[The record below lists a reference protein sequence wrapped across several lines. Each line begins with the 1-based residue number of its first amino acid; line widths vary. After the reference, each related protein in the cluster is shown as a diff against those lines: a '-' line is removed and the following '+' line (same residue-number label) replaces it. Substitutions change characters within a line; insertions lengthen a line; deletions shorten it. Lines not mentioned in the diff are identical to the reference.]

1 MSVGTPGGPGAAT
14 AGAAFSPVRTRRTFE
29 EAVEQIAERIAL
41 GELGPGDQL
50 PSERTLAQQMEISRP
65 TVREAL
71 KVLADSSVIEVRP
84 GSGGGAFVTS
94 EFVPREVLR
103 RAAVRIGEVAGVL
116 EARRL
121 LEPRVA
127 QLAALHGREADYTAM
142 QRTIDRQAAIAHA
155 PERFL
160 ANEDR
165 FLALDV
171 QFHLGI
177 ARATGNAT
185 IVGLMRSLL
194 RQLEIAR
201 DMALHVPVVVERSI
215 EIHTETIASI
225 RSGDMQRI
233 EAIMDVHL
241 AQLEGTWERESG
253 RSLVRTV
260 PDFLRPV
267 ASRGARRR

>member
-1 MSVGTPGGPGAAT
+1 MTTFAFT
-14 AGAAFSPVRTRRTFE
+14 AVQTRRTFE
-29 EAVEQIAERIAL
+29 EAVEQIAERISL
-41 GELGPGDQL
+41 GELSPGDQL
-50 PSERTLAQQMEISRP
+50 PSERALAGQMEISRP

-71 KVLADSSVIEVRP
+71 KVLVDSGVVEVRP
-84 GSGGGAFVTS
+84 GAGGGAFVTS

-103 RAAVRIGEVAGVL
+103 RAEMRIGEVAGVL

-127 QLAALHGREADYTAM
+127 QLAAMHGREADFSAM
-142 QRTIDRQAAIAHA
+142 QKTLDRQAAIAHA

-201 DMALHVPVVVERSI
+201 DMAMHVPASVERSL
-215 EIHTETIASI
+215 EIHAETIAAI
-225 RSGDMQRI
+225 RSGDMRRI
-233 EAIMDVHL
+233 DAIMDVHL

-253 RSLVRTV
+253 RSLVRVV
-260 PDFLRPV
+260 PDFLKPV
-267 ASRGARRR
+267 AARGAERS

>member
-1 MSVGTPGGPGAAT
+1 VAIEFT
-14 AGAAFSPVRTRRTFE
+14 PVRTRRTFE
-29 EAVEQIAERIAL
+29 EAVEQIAERISL

-50 PSERTLAQQMEISRP
+50 PSERALAHQMEISRP
-65 TVREAL
+65 TIREAL
-71 KVLADSSVIEVRP
+71 KVLCDSGVVEVRP

-103 RAAVRIGEVAGVL
+103 RAAVRIGEVGGVR

-127 QLAALHGREADYTAM
+127 QLAALHGREADFSAM
-142 QRTIDRQAAIAHA
+142 QKTIDRQAAIAHA
-155 PERFL
+155 PERFY

-177 ARATGNAT
+177 ARATGNQT
-185 IVGLMRSLL
+185 IVGLVRSLL

-201 DMALHVPVVVERSI
+201 DMALHVPASVEKSL
-215 EIHTETIASI
+215 ELHQQTLDAI
-225 RSGDMQRI
+225 RAGDMRRVD
-233 EAIMDVHL
+233 EVMDVHL
-241 AQLEGTWERESG
+241 AQLEGTWEQESG

-260 PDFLRPV
+260 PDFLKPV
-267 ASRGARRR
+267 AARGRRR

>member
-1 MSVGTPGGPGAAT
+1 MRALSAS
-14 AGAAFSPVRTRRTFE
+14 FSPVRTRRTFE

-41 GELGPGDQL
+41 GELGPGDHL
-50 PSERTLAQQMEISRP
+50 PSERSLAQQMEISRP

-71 KVLADSSVIEVRP
+71 KVLADSGVLEVRP

-94 EFVPREVLR
+94 EWVPREVRR

-127 QLAALHGREADYTAM
+127 QLAALHGREADFAAL
-142 QRTIDRQAAIAHA
+142 QRTIDRQTAIAHA
-155 PERFL
+155 PERFH
-160 ANEDR
+160 ADEDR

-177 ARATGNAT
+177 ARATGNQT
-185 IVGLMRSLL
+185 VVGLVRSLL

-201 DMALHVPVVVERSI
+201 DTALSAPASVERTL
-215 EIHTETIASI
+215 ELHAQTLDAI
-225 RSGDMQRI
+225 RAGDMQRV
-233 EAIMDVHL
+233 EEVMDVHL
-241 AQLEGTWERESG
+241 AQTEAAWEQQSG
-253 RSLVRTV
+253 RSLVRGV
-260 PDFLRPV
+260 PDFLKPV
-267 ASRGARRR
+267 AARGGTRA

>member
-1 MSVGTPGGPGAAT
+1 MTTFA
-14 AGAAFSPVRTRRTFE
+14 PVKTRRTFE
-29 EAVEQIAERIAL
+29 EAVEQIAERISL

-50 PSERTLAQQMEISRP
+50 PSERALAQQMEISRP

-71 KVLADSSVIEVRP
+71 KVLVDSNVLEVRP

-103 RAAVRIGEVAGVL
+103 RAAIRVGEVSGVL

-127 QLAALHGREADYTAM
+127 QLAALHGREPDFVAM
-142 QRTIDRQAAIAHA
+142 ARTIERQRAIAQS

-160 ANEDR
+160 ASEDR

-177 ARATGNAT
+177 ARATGNQT
-185 IVGLMRSLL
+185 IVGLVRSLL
-194 RQLEIAR
+194 RELEIAR
-201 DMALHVPVVVERSI
+201 DMALHVPVVAEQSLK
-215 EIHTETIASI
+215 IHESTLAAI
-225 RSGDMQRI
+225 RSGDMERV
-233 EAIMDVHL
+233 EEVMDVHL
-241 AQLEGTWERESG
+241 AQLESTWEQESG
-253 RSLVRTV
+253 RSLVR
-260 PDFLRPV
+260 PIPAFLKPV
-267 ASRGARRR
+267 AARGAKRR

>member
-1 MSVGTPGGPGAAT
+1 MAP
-14 AGAAFSPVRTRRTFE
+14 AFSPVLTRRTFE
-29 EAVEQIAERIAL
+29 EAVEQIAERISL

-50 PSERTLAQQMEISRP
+50 PPERALAQQMEISRP

-71 KVLADSSVIEVRP
+71 KVLADSGVLEVRP

-103 RAAVRIGEVAGVL
+103 RAAVRVGEVGGVI

-127 QLAALHGREADYTAM
+127 QLAALHGGEADFAAM
-142 QRTIDRQAAIAHA
+142 QRTIDRQATIAHA

-160 ANEDR
+160 DNEDR

-171 QFHLGI
+171 QFHLAI

-185 IVGLMRSLL
+185 VVSLVRSLL
-194 RQLEIAR
+194 RRLEIAR
-201 DMALHVPVVVERSI
+201 DMALHVPASVERSL
-215 EIHTETIASI
+215 ELHTETLAAI
-225 RSGDMQRI
+225 RARDMRRV
-233 EAIMDVHL
+233 EEVMDVHL
-241 AQLEGTWERESG
+241 AQLEGTWEQESG
-253 RSLVRTV
+253 GAARPV
-260 PDFLRPV
+260 PAFLRP
-267 ASRGARRR
+267 AARG

>member
-1 MSVGTPGGPGAAT
+1 MST
-14 AGAAFSPVRTRRTFE
+14 FSRVQTRRTFE
-29 EAVEQIAERIAL
+29 EAVEQIAERISL
-41 GELGPGDQL
+41 GELSPGDQL
-50 PSERTLAQQMEISRP
+50 PSERALAQQMEISRP

-71 KVLADSSVIEVRP
+71 KVLADSGVIEVRP

-94 EFVPREVLR
+94 EFVPREVVR
-103 RAAVRIGEVAGVL
+103 RAAVRIGEVGGVL

-127 QLAALHGREADYTAM
+127 QLAALHGREADFSVM

-155 PERFL
+155 PERFY

-185 IVGLMRSLL
+185 IVGLVRSLL

-201 DMALHVPVVVERSI
+201 DMALHVPASVERSL
-215 EIHTETIASI
+215 EIHQETLDAI
-225 RSGDMQRI
+225 RSGDMQRV
-233 EAIMDVHL
+233 EEIMDVHL
-241 AQLEGTWERESG
+241 AQLESTWEQESG
-253 RSLVRTV
+253 RSLVRV
-260 PDFLRPV
+260 IPDFLKPV
-267 ASRGARRR
+267 AARGVKRR

>member
-1 MSVGTPGGPGAAT
+1 MAV
-14 AGAAFSPVRTRRTFE
+14 AFSFTPVLTRRTFE
-29 EAVEQIAERIAL
+29 EAVEQIAERISL

-50 PSERTLAQQMEISRP
+50 PSERALAQQMEISRP

-71 KVLADSSVIEVRP
+71 KVLCDSGVVEVRP

-94 EFVPREVLR
+94 EFVPREVVR
-103 RAAVRIGEVAGVL
+103 RAAVRVGEVGGVL

-127 QLAALHGREADYTAM
+127 QLAALHGREADFSAM

-155 PERFL
+155 PERFY

-177 ARATGNAT
+177 ARATGNQT
-185 IVGLMRSLL
+185 IVGLVRSLL

-201 DMALHVPVVVERSI
+201 DMALHVPASVERSL
-215 EIHTETIASI
+215 ELHEETIAAI
-225 RSGDMQRI
+225 RSGDMDRV
-233 EAIMDVHL
+233 ERVMDVHL
-241 AQLEGTWERESG
+241 AQLETTWEQESG
-253 RSLVRTV
+253 RSLVRPV
-260 PDFLRPV
+260 PDFLKPV
-267 ASRGARRR
+267 AARGSAGR

>member
-1 MSVGTPGGPGAAT
+1 MP
-14 AGAAFSPVRTRRTFE
+14 AFSPVKTRRTFE
-29 EAVEQIAERIAL
+29 EAVEQIAERISL

-50 PSERTLAQQMEISRP
+50 PSERALAQQMEISRP

-71 KVLADSSVIEVRP
+71 KVLVDSAVLEVRP

-103 RAAVRIGEVAGVL
+103 RAALRIGEVSGVL

-127 QLAALHGREADYTAM
+127 QLAALHGREPDFVAM
-142 QRTIDRQAAIAHA
+142 QRTIERQRAIAQS

-160 ANEDR
+160 ASEDR

-177 ARATGNAT
+177 ARATGNQT
-185 IVGLMRSLL
+185 IVGLVRSLL
-194 RQLEIAR
+194 RELEIAR
-201 DMALHVPVVVERSI
+201 DMALHVPVVAEQSLV
-215 EIHTETIASI
+215 IHQNTLDAI
-225 RSGDMQRI
+225 RSGDMHRV
-233 EAIMDVHL
+233 EEVMDVHL
-241 AQLEGTWERESG
+241 AQLESTWEQESG
-253 RSLVRTV
+253 RSLVRPI
-260 PDFLRPV
+260 PDFLKPV
-267 ASRGARRR
+267 AARGAKRR

>member
-1 MSVGTPGGPGAAT
+1 MSPAVPG
-14 AGAAFSPVRTRRTFE
+14 AFSPVRTRRTFE
-29 EAVEQIAERIAL
+29 EAVEQIAERISL

-50 PSERTLAQQMEISRP
+50 PSERALAQQMEISRP

-71 KVLADSSVIEVRP
+71 KVLADSGVVKVRP

-103 RAAVRIGEVAGVL
+103 RAAVRVGEVGGVI

-127 QLAALHGREADYTAM
+127 QLAAIHGREADFAPM

-155 PERFL
+155 PERFA

-171 QFHLGI
+171 QFHLAI

-185 IVGLMRSLL
+185 VVSLVRSLL
-194 RQLEIAR
+194 RRLEIAR
-201 DMALHVPVVVERSI
+201 DMALHVPASVERSL
-215 EIHTETIASI
+215 EIHQDTLDAI
-225 RSGDMQRI
+225 RSGDTQRV
-233 EAIMDVHL
+233 EEVMDVHL
-241 AQLEGTWERESG
+241 AQLEGTWEQENGAR
-253 RSLVRTV
+253 VV
-260 PDFLRPV
+260 PDFLRP
-267 ASRGARRR
+267 AAARR

>member
-1 MSVGTPGGPGAAT
+1 MPLE
-14 AGAAFSPVRTRRTFE
+14 FSPVQTRRTFE
-29 EAVEQIAERIAL
+29 EAVEQIAERISL
-41 GELGPGDQL
+41 GELSRGDQL
-50 PSERTLAQQMEISRP
+50 PSERTLAQQMQISRP

-71 KVLADSSVIEVRP
+71 KVLAASGVLEVRP
-84 GSGGGAFVTS
+84 GSGGGAFVAS

-103 RAAVRIGEVAGVL
+103 RAAVRVGEVGGVL

-127 QLAALHGREADYTAM
+127 QLAALHGRESDFAAM
-142 QRTIDRQAAIAHA
+142 QRTLDRQAAIAHA

-165 FLALDV
+165 FLALDL

-201 DMALHVPVVVERSI
+201 DMALHVPRSVERSL
-215 EIHTETIASI
+215 EIHEETIAAI
-225 RSGDMQRI
+225 RSGDMRRI
-233 EAIMDVHL
+233 EQIMDVHL
-241 AQLEGTWERESG
+241 AQLEGTWEQESG
-253 RSLVRTV
+253 RSLVRAV
-260 PDFLRPV
+260 PDFLKPV
-267 ASRGARRR
+267 ASRGAKRR